1 MAVADLVELIAN
13 EPGLFYRTE
22 EPMARHL
29 PLRVGGPV
37 ELWVEAEDE
46 ESLQRLLSHARAAGG
61 KWRVHWP
68 FCDWLV
74 RDGGLKGTV
83 IRLGQAFEKIVVH
96 EDTIELGSTA
106 CWSAIPQEVTGG
118 LWDALRSWPGTVGG
132 FFDGPQLHQLSRLCT
147 EVRIARG
154 GRVQTLTWEDNAEPP
169 AIGDTSILLGIT
181 LRRASASHTWLTP
194 PNRPGTLFVDIPDT
208 TVAKELNRS
217 GVLGTRLRKWRL
229 SHTEPGTI
237 VHLGGSTFKDL
248 QMLIQG
254 IRMRVEK
261 TRGVALETRIPVLGN
276 ETGRRNP

>member
-1 MAVADLVELIAN
+1 M
-13 EPGLFYRTE
+13 
-22 EPMARHL
+22 
-29 PLRVGGPV
+29 
-37 ELWVEAEDE
+37 
-46 ESLQRLLSHARAAGG
+46 
-61 KWRVHWP
+61 
-68 FCDWLV
+68 
-74 RDGGLKGTV
+74 
-83 IRLGQAFEKIVVH
+83 
-96 EDTIELGSTA
+96 
-106 CWSAIPQEVTGG
+106 
-118 LWDALRSWPGTVGG
+118 
-132 FFDGPQLHQLSRLCT
+132 
-147 EVRIARG
+147 
-154 GRVQTLTWEDNAEPP
+154 QTLTWEDNANPP